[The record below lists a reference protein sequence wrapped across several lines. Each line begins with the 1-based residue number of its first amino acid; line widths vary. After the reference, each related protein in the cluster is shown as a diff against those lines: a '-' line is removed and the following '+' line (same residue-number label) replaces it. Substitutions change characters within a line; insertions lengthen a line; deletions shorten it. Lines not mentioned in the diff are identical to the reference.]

1 MPSDAVRRRRK
12 VSAFILGFV
21 VLAGVFIFQPKA
33 NPFPSDYNF
42 GLSEPTDDL
51 QRWLIRNRKDHA
63 IFTYFFD
70 PLSEGIDYLLENI
83 ETGLLKIPALT
94 IIAAAVLTAY
104 KTSSIQTAILCL
116 LCLLLIGAFQL
127 WENSMETLSLILL
140 SMLFSLLIGIPLG
153 IAMAFNRQVELAMRP
168 ILDMMQTLP
177 TFVYLIPAILF
188 FGVAGVPSLVATVI
202 YAMPPAAR
210 LTFLGLRQIPTETLE
225 AAHAFGSTPRQMLW
239 KVQLPLALP
248 SIMAG
253 VNQTIMMALSMVVI
267 AALIGADG
275 LGREVLF
282 ALRRL
287 RVGQA
292 MEAGLAIVAMAIVLD
307 RLTYALSRV
316 EPRRPFSFRLLPA
329 AFINF
334 ARAHAMDAGLD
345 KLYRLKPPYRP
356 PLLIRERAYWIGS
369 TLFLILLT
377 LVLRQY
383 DRVGFPENWY
393 YSIREPVDEAVEWAQ
408 INLYDIRDSGIG
420 TGSFSDFMTL
430 QLLNPLHEL
439 LIQIPWWIFITLVGI
454 LGFGMA
460 GWRLGGI
467 AVTSLLVIGLL
478 GMWEYGM
485 DTLSQVLAAV
495 FFSLIIGI
503 PIGILAVSY
512 PRIERG
518 LRPILD
524 TLQTI
529 PTFVYLVP
537 MIMLFNL
544 GRVPGVVASI
554 LYALPPVIR
563 LTALGIRRVD
573 ATVMEASR
581 SFGSSSMQLLW
592 KVQLPLALP
601 SIMAGVNQTIMMV
614 LAMVVVAGLVGGQGL
629 GLEVV
634 SALSENELGRG
645 LEAGLAIVALAVV
658 LDRITQGWSLRRQ
671 KLAM

>member
-1 MPSDAVRRRRK
+1 MQSDAARRRRK
-12 VSAFILGFV
+12 ISAFLLGFL
-21 VLAGVFIFQPKA
+21 VLVGVFLLKPTAQ
-33 NPFPSDYNF
+33 PFPEKYYL
-42 GLSEPTDDL
+42 GLSEPTDNL
-51 QRWLIRNRKDHA
+51 QRWLIRNRKDHE

-83 ETGLLKIPALT
+83 ETALLKIPALT
-94 IIAAAVLTAY
+94 MIAATLLVAY
-104 KTSSIQTAILCL
+104 KTSSLQTVVLCVG
-116 LCLLLIGAFQL
+116 CLLLMGAFAL
-127 WENSMETLSLILL
+127 WEKSMETLALILL
-140 SMLFSLLIGIPLG
+140 SVLFSLLIGIPLG

-168 ILDMMQTLP
+168 LLDMMQTLP

-210 LTFLGLRQIPTETLE
+210 LTYLGIRQVPAETLE
-225 AAHAFGSTPRQMLW
+225 AARAFGSTSRQMLW
-239 KVQLPLALP
+239 KVQFPLALP

-307 RLTYALSRV
+307 RLTHALSRV

-356 PLLIRERAYWIGS
+356 PVLIRERAYWIG
-369 TLFLILLT
+369 TVLFLIALT
-377 LVLRQY
+377 LVLQHY
-383 DRVGFPENWY
+383 GKIEFPENWS
-393 YSIREPVDEAVEWAQ
+393 YSIREPVDQSVEWAQ
-408 INLYDIRDSGIG
+408 INLYDIDDSGIG
-420 TGSFSDFMTL
+420 TGAFSDFMTL
-430 QLLNPLHEL
+430 QLLQPLREFL
-439 LIQIPWWIFITLVGI
+439 LQIPWAVFVALIGI

-460 GWRLGGI
+460 GWRLGAIVVGG
-467 AVTSLLVIGLL
+467 LLFIGVL
-478 GMWEYGM
+478 GMWEYAM
-485 DTLSQVLAAV
+485 DTLSQVLIAV
-495 FFSLIIGI
+495 LISLLIGI
-503 PIGILAVSY
+503 PLGILNARY
-512 PRIERG
+512 PPIERG

-537 MIMLFNL
+537 MIMLFDL

-554 LYALPPVIR
+554 LYAVPPVIR
-563 LTALGIRRVD
+563 LTGLGIRRVD
-573 ATVMEASR
+573 ATIIEASR
-581 SFGSSSMQLLW
+581 SFGSSAMQMLW
-592 KVQLPLALP
+592 KVQIPIALP

-629 GLEVV
+629 GFEVV
-634 SALSENELGRG
+634 SALAENELGHG

-658 LDRITQGWSLRRQ
+658 LDRVTQGWSLRRQ
-671 KLAM
+671 KLVM

>member
-1 MPSDAVRRRRK
+1 MQSDAARRRRK
-12 VSAFILGFV
+12 ISAFLLGFL
-21 VLAGVFIFQPKA
+21 VLVGAFLLKPTA
-33 NPFPSDYNF
+33 EPFPEKYYL
-42 GLSEPTDDL
+42 GLSEPTDNL
-51 QRWLIRNRKDHA
+51 QRWLIRNRKDHE

-83 ETGLLKIPALT
+83 ETALLKIPALT
-94 IIAAAVLTAY
+94 MIAATLLVAY
-104 KTSSIQTAILCL
+104 KTSSLQTVVLCVG
-116 LCLLLIGAFQL
+116 CLLLMGAFAL
-127 WENSMETLSLILL
+127 WEKSMETLALILL
-140 SMLFSLLIGIPLG
+140 SVLFSLLIGIPLG

-168 ILDMMQTLP
+168 LLDMMQTLP

-210 LTFLGLRQIPTETLE
+210 LTYLGIRQVPAETLE
-225 AAHAFGSTPRQMLW
+225 AARAFGSTSRQMLW
-239 KVQLPLALP
+239 KVQFPLALP

-307 RLTYALSRV
+307 RLTHALSRV

-356 PLLIRERAYWIGS
+356 PVLIRERAYWIG
-369 TLFLILLT
+369 TVLFLIALT
-377 LVLRQY
+377 LVLQHY
-383 DRVGFPENWY
+383 GKIEFPENWS
-393 YSIREPVDEAVEWAQ
+393 YSIREPVDQSVEWAQ
-408 INLYDIRDSGIG
+408 INLYDIDDSGIG
-420 TGSFSDFMTL
+420 TGAFSDFMTL
-430 QLLNPLHEL
+430 QLLQPLREFL
-439 LIQIPWWIFITLVGI
+439 LQIPWAVFVALIGI

-460 GWRLGGI
+460 GWRLGAIVVGG
-467 AVTSLLVIGLL
+467 LLVIGVL
-478 GMWEYGM
+478 GMWEYAM
-485 DTLSQVLAAV
+485 DTLSQVLIAV
-495 FFSLIIGI
+495 LISLLIGI
-503 PIGILAVSY
+503 PLGILNARY
-512 PRIERG
+512 PPIERG

-537 MIMLFNL
+537 MIMLFDL

-554 LYALPPVIR
+554 LYAVPPVIR
-563 LTALGIRRVD
+563 LTGLGIRRVD
-573 ATVMEASR
+573 ATVIEASR
-581 SFGSSSMQLLW
+581 SFGSSAMQMLW
-592 KVQLPLALP
+592 KVQIPIALP

-629 GLEVV
+629 GFEVV
-634 SALSENELGRG
+634 SALAENELGHG

-658 LDRITQGWSLRRQ
+658 LDRVTQGWSLRRQ
-671 KLAM
+671 KLVM